1 MTMSPIRCF
10 RSAHDSVR
18 QKIAISSEATTMSKP
33 SSRGKPLAC
42 PPRPTTTSRNARS
55 FMSSTRFHVTLLTSM
70 SSSLPWCTWLSMS
83 AASRLLAAAMAAKS
97 PVKCRLIS
105 VIGTTWL

>member
-1 MTMSPIRCF
+1 MSPIRRF

-33 SSRGKPLAC
+33 SSRGKPLTW
-42 PPRPTTTSRNARS
+42 PPSPTTTSRSARS
-55 FMSSTRFHVTLLTSM
+55 FMSRTRFQVTLRTSM
-70 SSSLPWCTWLSMS
+70 SSALPWCTWLSIS
-83 AASRLLAAAMAAKS
+83 ADSRLLAAAIAAKS
-97 PVKCRLIS
+97 PVKCRLMS

>member
-1 MTMSPIRCF
+1 MTMSPMRFF

-33 SSRGKPLAC
+33 SSRGKPLAW
-42 PPRPTTTSRNARS
+42 PPRATVTSRRARS
-55 FMSSTRFHVTLLTSM
+55 FMSSTRFQVTLRTSM

-83 AASRLLAAAMAAKS
+83 AASRLLAAAIAAKS
-97 PVKCRLIS
+97 PVKCRLMS